1 MVGQIG
7 GQPVLILPEGTLRT
21 RGKDAQKNNIAAAK
35 AVADAV
41 RTTLGPKGMDKML
54 VDSIG
59 NITVTND
66 GVTILEEMEIEHPA
80 AKMVVEIAKT
90 QESEIGDGTT
100 TAVVLAGKLLENAE
114 KLLDEKIHP
123 TVIARGYR
131 IAAEK
136 AQEFAK
142 EAAIK
147 IDENQEDL
155 LKQIVMTAMTG
166 KGAEVAKE
174 KLADIIVKA
183 VKKVMEKTE
192 EGIKV
197 HRDNIKLEKKKGG
210 GVEDT
215 ELIDGIVIDKGRVHS
230 DMPSQIK
237 KAKIALLDS
246 ALEIKNP
253 ETDTKISITSPEQLQ
268 AFLDQEEAILKNMV
282 EKIKATGAKVVLC
295 QKGIDDIAQYYLTKA
310 KIFACRRVKKEDME
324 KIAKATGAK
333 IVSNLN
339 ELSEQD
345 LGYAEIVKE
354 VKEGQEE
361 EGMTY
366 IMGCVNPKAVTILI
380 RGGTEHVIDEF
391 ERAIK
396 DGIGDVS
403 VALEKSFVVA
413 GGGAIEIEIARK
425 LREFAQTIS
434 GREQLAVNSFA
445 EALEIIPRTIAENA
459 GLDPIDVLTELK
471 SRHEKG
477 EKHIGLDVSSSAKNS
492 GECCDTL
499 KRGIIEPLE
508 IKNQAIKSASEVAM
522 MILRIDD
529 VIAASKPS
537 SSSEKI
543 PEEMPEY

>member
-1 MVGQIG
+1 MVEK
-7 GQPVLILPEGTLRT
+7 QPVFILPENIQRFLGR
-21 RGKDAQKNNIAAAK
+21 DAQRNNILAARL
-35 AVADAV
+35 VAETV
-41 RTTLGPKGMDKML
+41 KTTLGPKGMDKML

-59 NITVTND
+59 DITVTND

-123 TVIARGYR
+123 TVIVRGYR

-183 VKKVMEKTE
+183 VKKVMEKTD

-230 DMPSQIK
+230 DMPSQVK

-268 AFLDQEEAILKNMV
+268 AFLDQEESILRNMV

-295 QKGIDDIAQYYLTKA
+295 QKGIDDIAQYYLAKA

-333 IVSNLN
+333 IVSNIN

-366 IMGCVNPKAVTILI
+366 IMGCINPKAVTILI

-403 VALEKSFVVA
+403 VALEKSLVVA
-413 GGGAIEIEIARK
+413 GGGAIEIEIAKK
-425 LREFAQTIS
+425 LREFAQTIP
-434 GREQLAVNSFA
+434 GREQLAINSFA

-477 EKHIGLDVSSSAKNS
+477 EKYIGLDVSSSAKNS

-537 SSSEKI
+537 SSSSEKV